1 MAHDLRFA
9 LRAILSHR
17 WFSAA
22 VVATLALGI
31 GLNTMV
37 FTLINAVLFKPVP
50 LPGGARL
57 VSIMGRNLLE
67 KDRGL
72 SFSYPDFEEYRAQ
85 SRSYEFFEGTT
96 DEGGV
101 LSERG
106 NPPQSYHL
114 AHATAGVFSM
124 FHTDAILGRG
134 LVPADELAGADPVVV
149 LAYGVWQERYS
160 RSPKVIGQKVRV
172 NGLPATIIGV
182 MPKDFAI
189 LRAWISGCRSCP
201 LLILPSATIV
211 RCALTQFSSPA
222 SPSASRRPSSTA
234 SPPGLRVNIL
244 TTRISAQPS

>member
-50 LPGGARL
+50 VPGGARL
-57 VSIMGRNLLE
+57 VSIMCRKLTE
-67 KDRGL
+67 KDQHL
-72 SFSYPDFEEYRAQ
+72 SLSLSDLTEYRAQ
-85 SRSYEFFEGTT
+85 SRSYEGLEATT

-101 LSERG
+101 LSEKG

-124 FHTDAILGRG
+124 LHTEPVFGRG
-134 LVPADELAGADPVVV
+134 FVAADEVAGADPVVV
-149 LAYGVWQERYS
+149 LAYGVWQDRYS
-160 RSPKVIGQKVRV
+160 KSPGVIGQKVR
-172 NGLPATIIGV
+172 
-182 MPKDFAI
+182 
-189 LRAWISGCRSCP
+189 
-201 LLILPSATIV
+201 
-211 RCALTQFSSPA
+211 
-222 SPSASRRPSSTA
+222 
-234 SPPGLRVNIL
+234 
-244 TTRISAQPS
+244 